1 MSTTTTAN
9 ASPQTE
15 TPWHSAGFWMGAL
28 IALLMGVNTFRAFAD
43 PIGFATY
50 MGLPLKNPADI
61 GFVHVYGL
69 RAAFLGLFAAIL
81 IARQDLQ
88 TFKFYALAALVMP
101 IGDALLTW
109 TAGAPPAI
117 VGRHIAIAVYLLVT
131 AFMLHRWTAR
141 HAN

>member
-1 MSTTTTAN
+1 MTTTTTAN
-9 ASPQTE
+9 AGSQSE
-15 TPWHSAGFWMGAL
+15 TPWRSAGFWMGAL

-50 MGLPLKNPADI
+50 MGLPLKNPTDI

-81 IARQDLQ
+81 LARQDMQ
-88 TFKFYALAALVMP
+88 TLKLYALAALVMP
-101 IGDALLTW
+101 LGDALLTW
-109 TAGAPPAI
+109 TAGAPTAI
-117 VGRHIAIAVYLLVT
+117 VGRHIAIMVYLAAT
-131 AFMLHRWTAR
+131 AYMLHRWTTR